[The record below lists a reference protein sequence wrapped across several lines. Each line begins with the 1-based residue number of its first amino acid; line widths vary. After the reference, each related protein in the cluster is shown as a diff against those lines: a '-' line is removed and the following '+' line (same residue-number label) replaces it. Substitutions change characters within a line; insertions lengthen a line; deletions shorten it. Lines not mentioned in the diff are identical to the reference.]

1 MACLYAGIGTATLY
15 RFIEANPEFGERK
28 EELKLSPH
36 LLAQQTIVKD
46 VQNVGGARYWAERRM
61 PDFMPKQTMILG
73 GKIETEDTTTKR
85 AIREVADRFEE
96 ELKKTIAE
104 THKKS

>member
-1 MACLYAGIGTATLY
+1 
-15 RFIEANPEFGERK
+15 
-28 EELKLSPH
+28 
-36 LLAQQTIVKD
+36 VKD